1 MLALCLIDYHGMKT
15 CARME
20 ICFHEFWTSALGDV
34 RIQLNGSAILLRQKK
49 FDGSLGILV

>member
-34 RIQLNGSAILLRQKK
+34 RIQLNGSAILLRQKNSTVAS
-49 FDGSLGILV
+49 GY